1 MTKPPAST
9 ETASAANVTKAMPA
23 DLWPDVQPDA
33 ARRLMFA
40 GVESFARR
48 GYHATTTRDIATGAG
63 MSPAAL
69 YVHFASKAALLF
81 EISRS
86 GHEQSLA
93 LVDNIVGTE
102 GDPVAR
108 MRAVVEEFVA
118 WHARRHTVARVVQYE
133 LEALPEPEY
142 KIVLGLRRKI
152 ERKVHALISEGVEAG
167 VFSVPDVRTAAWAVL
182 SLGVDVARWYHERHR
197 KSPKALGREYAHLVL
212 NMLGVRQEP

>member
-1 MTKPPAST
+1 MTKPPRAT
-9 ETASAANVTKAMPA
+9 EPTGTATNMPS
-23 DLWPDVQPDA
+23 DLWPEVQPDA

-40 GVESFARR
+40 GLESFARR

-93 LVDNIVGTE
+93 LVENIIE
-102 GDPVAR
+102 NESDPVTR
-108 MRAVVEEFVA
+108 MRSLVEEFVA

-133 LEALPEPEY
+133 LEALPEREY
-142 KIVLGLRRKI
+142 KIVVGLRRKI
-152 ERKVHALISEGVEAG
+152 ERTVHTLISDGVEAG
-167 VFSVPDVRTAAWAVL
+167 VFSVPDVRTAARAVL
-182 SLGVDVARWYHERHR
+182 SLGVDVARWYNERHR
-197 KSPKALGREYAHLVL
+197 KSPKALGREYADLVL
-212 NMLGVRQEP
+212 NMLGATK